1 MMRTRIISSPADSR
15 KHLSAPG
22 FTLIELLVVIA
33 IIAILAAMLLP
44 ALARAKL
51 KATEATCLSNEKQ
64 MGLAYNMYL
73 TDNNSKLIYAPSNP
87 GGTSL
92 QAAGGYWYIEQNP
105 ATSWGGSQAT
115 ALADVQNNLRTNNLL
130 FQYAPSVGV
139 FHCPGDVRFNMPI
152 GTGKAIGWAYDSYAL
167 TENVSG
173 TDTSKSFSKITQ
185 VTRTS
190 DCIVFV
196 EQEDS
201 RGYNNGTFASGV
213 GSATTFDYED
223 LFAIFH
229 GNIGT
234 FCFADGHAEPKKWTD
249 PAILSAGKASL
260 IPNTQLYDY
269 GGSYVPDQTGHDSP
283 WLIHHWVAP
292 NNP

>member
-1 MMRTRIISSPADSR
+1 MTRTRTISSPAGSR
-15 KHLSAPG
+15 NHKGAPG

-73 TDNNSKLIYAPSNP
+73 TDNNSKLIYAASNP
-87 GGTSL
+87 NGTTF

-105 ATSWGGSQAT
+105 AGAWGNSQAT

-130 FQYAPSVGV
+130 YQYAPSVGV

-152 GTGKAIGWAYDSYAL
+152 GSGKAIGWAYDSYAL

-173 TDTSKSFSKITQ
+173 TDTTKSFSKITQ

-201 RGYNNGTFASGV
+201 RGYNNGTFASDV
-213 GSATTFDYED
+213 GNATTFDYED
-223 LFAIFH
+223 LFAVFH

-234 FCFADGHAEPKKWTD
+234 FCFADGHAEPKKWID
-249 PAILSAGKASL
+249 PAILNAGKASL
-260 IPNTQLYDY
+260 IPGTQLYDY
-269 GGSYVPDQTGHDSP
+269 GGSYVPDQTGHDSS

-292 NNP
+292 NSP

>member
-1 MMRTRIISSPADSR
+1 MSVNHNPMTRTGIISSPADSR
-15 KHLSAPG
+15 NNLNGSG

-87 GGTSL
+87 NGTTF

-105 ATSWGGSQAT
+105 ANNWGSSQAT

-139 FHCPGDVRFNMPI
+139 
-152 GTGKAIGWAYDSYAL
+152 
-167 TENVSG
+167 
-173 TDTSKSFSKITQ
+173 
-185 VTRTS
+185 
-190 DCIVFV
+190 
-196 EQEDS
+196 
-201 RGYNNGTFASGV
+201 
-213 GSATTFDYED
+213 
-223 LFAIFH
+223 
-229 GNIGT
+229 
-234 FCFADGHAEPKKWTD
+234 
-249 PAILSAGKASL
+249 
-260 IPNTQLYDY
+260 
-269 GGSYVPDQTGHDSP
+269 
-283 WLIHHWVAP
+283 
-292 NNP
+292 

>member
-1 MMRTRIISSPADSR
+1 MNRTRIISSPAHR
-15 KHLSAPG
+15 RNPASAPG

-64 MGLAYNMYL
+64 IGLAYNMYL

-87 GGTSL
+87 NGTTF

-105 ATSWGGSQAT
+105 ANNWGGSQAV

-139 FHCPGDVRFNMPI
+139 YHCPGDIRFNMPI
-152 GTGKAIGWAYDSYAL
+152 GTGKAIGWADDSYAL

-173 TDTSKSFSKITQ
+173 TDPTKNFSKITQ

-190 DCIVFV
+190 DCI
-196 EQEDS
+196 DL
-201 RGYNNGTFASGV
+201 RGTRRLPG
-213 GSATTFDYED
+213 
-223 LFAIFH
+223 LR
-229 GNIGT
+229 
-234 FCFADGHAEPKKWTD
+234 
-249 PAILSAGKASL
+249 
-260 IPNTQLYDY
+260 
-269 GGSYVPDQTGHDSP
+269 
-283 WLIHHWVAP
+283 
-292 NNP
+292 

>member
-1 MMRTRIISSPADSR
+1 
-15 KHLSAPG
+15 
-22 FTLIELLVVIA
+22 LIELLVVIA

-44 ALARAKL
+44 ALAKAKL

-87 GGTSL
+87 NGTTF
-92 QAAGGYWYIEQNP
+92 QAAGGYWYVEQNP
-105 ATSWGGSQAT
+105 VNNWGGSQAV

-139 FHCPGDVRFNMPI
+139 YHCPGDVRFNMSI
-152 GTGKAIGWAYDSYAL
+152 GTGKAIGWADDSYAL

-173 TDTSKSFSKITQ
+173 TDTTRSFSKITQ
-185 VTRTS
+185 IRRTS
-190 DCIVFV
+190 DCIVFA

-201 RGYNNGTFASGV
+201 RGYDNGTFASDV
-213 GSATTFDYED
+213 ASATTFDYED

-249 PAILSAGKASL
+249 GAILTAGKASL
-260 IPNTQLYDY
+260 IPGTQLYDY
-269 GGSYVPDQTGHDSP
+269 GGSYVPDQNGHDSP
-283 WLIHHWVAP
+283 WLIQHWVAP
-292 NNP
+292 NNQ